1 MKLKFEE
8 IDTKNF
14 EKYRRVIIFSDIEF
28 KDVESENLRYF
39 LPSEIDNVVSD
50 YMKLFSIFEKKL
62 PYLFIFD
69 FQYNNDKFLNN
80 SYHIQLL

>member
-1 MKLKFEE
+1 MKLRFEE
-8 IDTKNF
+8 IDTKIF

-50 YMKLFSIFEKKL
+50 YMKLFSIFGKKL
-62 PYLFIFD
+62 HYLFIFD
-69 FQYNNDKFLNN
+69 FPYENVTFLDNAH
-80 SYHIQLL
+80 YIQIL